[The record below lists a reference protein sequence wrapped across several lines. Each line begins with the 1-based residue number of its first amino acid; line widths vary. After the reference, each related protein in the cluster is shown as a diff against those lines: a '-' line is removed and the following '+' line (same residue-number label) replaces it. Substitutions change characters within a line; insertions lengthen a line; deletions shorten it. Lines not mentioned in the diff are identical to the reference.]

1 MSARHT
7 PHQVTRK
14 GVVGK
19 LSIVW
24 DDEQF
29 LLPKAADVTLNTR
42 LHSDG
47 VVRPLHWTKRLKD
60 LHSREHTAW
69 HKNDKMDR
77 GKES

>member
-14 GVVGK
+14 GIVGK

-29 LLPKAADVTLNTR
+29 LLPKAANVTLITR

-47 VVRPLHWTKRLKD
+47 VVRPFHWTKRLKD
-60 LHSREHTAW
+60 LLT
-69 HKNDKMDR
+69 
-77 GKES
+77 